1 MPTIQEIRQK
11 YPQYKDMS
19 DEQLAHG
26 LHDKYYADMP
36 FDDFASRIGLKSQT
50 PATQEPVPQPRST
63 WDDIKRQ
70 AALGVRNVTEGAM
83 ALPSIA
89 SDAVKGVGN
98 AALALEDK
106 LRGSNQYTVT
116 LDDGSKVV
124 RQSPRF
130 GSTMQELDQGL
141 TNAGLPQPQNRTE
154 EVAGTLTRGLAGV
167 GSGLGLGGALAGSSS
182 PVVSGIGNVLE
193 SRPLVQTLGAV
204 TGGLSSEA
212 AKEAGAGQTGQTIA
226 GLAGG
231 MAPGFI
237 GSGAPMSVRGV
248 FRGGEQGR
256 QQVADNLQTFERVG
270 ATPTVGQATQGR
282 ATQGLESLLSRTPGA
297 AGRMTAKAE
306 TQAQDL
312 SDSIEQRAAQLMKKT
327 SGEQAGRQIEKSIR
341 GEGGF
346 MDRFKAQ
353 QGKLYDQLD
362 EHVPKDTRVDVTN
375 TKEALQALNADIPG
389 APAVS
394 EFFKNAKIKG
404 IEAAL
409 KSDTEGLSSI
419 KANPEYADAFKNAN
433 LSKEDAGLLNDFLVD
448 GKLPYE
454 ALKKLRTLVGNEITD
469 SNLAS
474 DVPRSKWKAL
484 YGALSSDM
492 GKAVE
497 GNPKAQAA
505 WIRANN
511 YTKAGMARIDSIESV
526 IDKNGGPEAIF
537 RAATANTKEGAST
550 LRAVMQSVDDSGK
563 KMISATVLR
572 RLGIAKPGAQN
583 ELGEKFSTETFLTN
597 WNNLS
602 KEAKATLFDRYGPK
616 FRDDIDQIAKVT
628 SNLREGSKVFRN
640 PSGTEQASAQA
651 ATVGGFAIS
660 ALTGQYK
667 TAAGIAS
674 IAGLA
679 NLNARLMTNPNFVR
693 WLAQSTKHPLAH
705 TPSMINSLAQRARD
719 TGDED
724 LAKAAALLEQNYGK
738 DDKNKNR

>member
-1 MPTIQEIRQK
+1 MPTIAEVRQK
-11 YPQYKDMS
+11 FPQYNDLT
-19 DEQLAHG
+19 DDQLAHG

-36 FDDFASRIGLKSQT
+36 FDQFASKIGLDS
-50 PATQEPVPQPRST
+50 APQPSAPTQRT
-63 WDDIKRQ
+63 ALQEVGHQ
-70 AALGVRNVTEGAM
+70 AGLGVRNITEGVLGLP
-83 ALPSIA
+83 ALA
-89 SDAVKGVGN
+89 SDAVKGIGN
-98 AALALEDK
+98 AALSLEDK
-106 LRGSNQYTVT
+106 IRGSNKYTVT
-116 LDDGSKVV
+116 LDDGTKVE

-130 GSTMQELDQGL
+130 GSTLGEIDQGL
-141 TNAGLPQPQNRTE
+141 TQVGLPQPENRTE
-154 EVAGTLTRGLAGV
+154 QISGTLQRGLAGAAT
-167 GSGLGLGGALAGSSS
+167 GIGLGGSLANSAS
-182 PVVSGIGNVLE
+182 PVASGVGTVLQ
-193 SRPLVQTLGAV
+193 SRPAVQAAGAV
-204 TGGLSSEA
+204 TGGLSAEA
-212 AKEAGAGQTGQTIA
+212 AKEAGAGELGQFAA

-231 MAPGFI
+231 MAPGFV
-237 GSGAPMSVRGV
+237 GSGAPMTVRGA
-248 FRGGEQGR
+248 FRGGEEGR
-256 QQVADNLQTFERVG
+256 QQVANNLQSFEKVG
-270 ATPTVGQATQGR
+270 TTPTVGQATEGR
-282 ATQGLESLLSRTPGA
+282 ATRGLESLLSRTPGA
-297 AGRMTAKAE
+297 AGRLTQKAE
-306 TQAQDL
+306 MQADDL
-312 SDSIEQRAAQLMKKT
+312 SAAIEKRASQLMQKT
-327 SGEQAGRQIEKSIR
+327 SGEKAGRAIDKSIR

-346 MDRFKAQ
+346 IENFKAQ
-353 QGKLYDQLD
+353 QKKLYDALD
-362 EHVPKDTRVDVTN
+362 EHVPQNTRVDVSN
-375 TKEALQALNADIPG
+375 TREALKALNADIPG

-409 KSDTEGLSSI
+409 KSDTEGVSSVR
-419 KANPEYADAFKNAN
+419 ANPEYADAFKNAK
-433 LSKEDAGLLNDFLVD
+433 LSKEDQGLVEDFLVD

-454 ALKKLRTLVGNEITD
+454 ALKKLRTLVGNEISD
-469 SNLAS
+469 STIAS

-484 YGALSSDM
+484 YGALSEDM

-505 WIRANN
+505 WLRANN
-511 YTKAGMARIDSIESV
+511 YTKAGMARIEAIDSV
-526 IDKNGGPEAIF
+526 VDKSGGPEAIF
-537 RAATANTKEGAST
+537 RAATSNTREGATT
-550 LRAVMQSVDDSGK
+550 LRAVMQSVDDQGK

-616 FRDDIDQIAKVT
+616 YRDDIDQIAKVT

-719 TGDED
+719 SGDED
-724 LAKAAALLEQNYGK
+724 LAKAAALLEQNYRENQK
-738 DDKNKNR
+738 KNQR